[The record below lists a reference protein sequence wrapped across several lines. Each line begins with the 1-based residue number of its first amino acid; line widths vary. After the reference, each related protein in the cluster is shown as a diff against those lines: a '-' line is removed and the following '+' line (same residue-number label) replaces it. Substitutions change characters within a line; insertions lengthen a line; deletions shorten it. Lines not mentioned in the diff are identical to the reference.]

1 MTLNDTRSSNQPF
14 VRYEPALDGLR
25 AISVIAVIIYHAGF
39 TWLGGG
45 FLGVEVFFV
54 VSGFLI
60 TSLLIGEHRSQGSI
74 NLREFWI
81 RRARRLLPALVA
93 MLAVIGLWV
102 IFFGHQHVAAFRHDA
117 LPGIFYFSNW
127 WQIFASDIPYFGLAN
142 PPLLRHLWSL
152 AVEEQ
157 WYLIWPVV
165 AISLIK
171 RTSSAHLRRRMAYSL
186 TAVALIIWFVTALA
200 SFGADEDRVN
210 FLYLSTVTRFGGLL
224 IGAAAAFW
232 VASHPRGFPIPQ
244 WPGRLVLPAFALL
257 LLSFIPFHVD
267 SLLVYRGGLA
277 LVAVFS
283 ALIVLEVT
291 LNPRSQLRGL
301 LSMTWLVAI
310 GKRSYGLYLW
320 HWPMFVAFGV
330 RQDRVRVWPALL
342 VSILL
347 SECCLRFVEQPMRSG
362 WLGRQWRILYRPKLR
377 RPLRIFCVLSVI
389 IFLPTTALVVG
400 LLRTPAPIAGQGG
413 AVVDFD
419 ESVLTATTVLDN
431 SSTVPSE
438 QIPDDGSSES
448 TTSSV
453 PFVMPPLPR
462 KLLVVG
468 DSQGHSLVINHPED
482 LDKYFTLVKKT
493 SSGCGL
499 FEDGRVITQQPK
511 FGWSFVDCG
520 PPVQRWENAARVNQP
535 DVTLLV
541 TGAWD
546 VFDIELDSVT
556 YVFATP
562 EFDRKW
568 IANLQTGIDAI
579 VAQGSAMALL
589 EVPCMRPI
597 DAATPVLP
605 ERAMDD
611 RVAHLNDLLRQVA
624 TTNVATTTFIEG
636 PDGWCADEKIATDLS
651 LRYDGLHVYRQ
662 GANYIFE
669 TISPAL
675 LRVPSLR

>member
-1 MTLNDTRSSNQPF
+1 MTLNDTRSSNQSF

-102 IFFGHQHVAAFRHDA
+102 IFFGHQHVAAFRQDA

-165 AISLIK
+165 AILLIK

-186 TAVALIIWFVTALA
+186 TAVALLIWFATALA

-244 WPGRLVLPAFALL
+244 WPSRLVLPAFALL

-267 SLLVYRGGLA
+267 SLLIYRGGLA

-283 ALIVLEVT
+283 ALIGDGAKCGAKFANT
-291 LNPRSQLRGL
+291 P
-301 LSMTWLVAI
+301 
-310 GKRSYGLYLW
+310 
-320 HWPMFVAFGV
+320 
-330 RQDRVRVWPALL
+330 
-342 VSILL
+342 
-347 SECCLRFVEQPMRSG
+347 C
-362 WLGRQWRILYRPKLR
+362 
-377 RPLRIFCVLSVI
+377 VI
-389 IFLPTTALVVG
+389 I
-400 LLRTPAPIAGQGG
+400 GQPSG
-413 AVVDFD
+413 AYPQK
-419 ESVLTATTVLDN
+419 E
-431 SSTVPSE
+431 
-438 QIPDDGSSES
+438 
-448 TTSSV
+448 
-453 PFVMPPLPR
+453 
-462 KLLVVG
+462 
-468 DSQGHSLVINHPED
+468 
-482 LDKYFTLVKKT
+482 
-493 SSGCGL
+493 
-499 FEDGRVITQQPK
+499 
-511 FGWSFVDCG
+511 
-520 PPVQRWENAARVNQP
+520 
-535 DVTLLV
+535 
-541 TGAWD
+541 
-546 VFDIELDSVT
+546 
-556 YVFATP
+556 
-562 EFDRKW
+562 
-568 IANLQTGIDAI
+568 
-579 VAQGSAMALL
+579 
-589 EVPCMRPI
+589 
-597 DAATPVLP
+597 
-605 ERAMDD
+605 
-611 RVAHLNDLLRQVA
+611 
-624 TTNVATTTFIEG
+624 
-636 PDGWCADEKIATDLS
+636 
-651 LRYDGLHVYRQ
+651 
-662 GANYIFE
+662 
-669 TISPAL
+669 
-675 LRVPSLR
+675 